1 MNEGNIGRR
10 LGACHLESGIALRIK
25 NVDPEMYSDEII
37 DAVGGMSRFQIMII
51 GFALGPKTI
60 TAWGMLMMSFAGV
73 TPDKWWC
80 TDSHVATNVSEYTG
94 LKECPAPDNHTTCTF
109 VYSQEKDTVINEWN
123 LLCDMKGIKP
133 LITAI
138 QMTGVL
144 IGAFLSGQSADVIG
158 RKKTLYVSLFLHGGF
173 NLVAAFSVSWE
184 MFIVLRFCIGLMVG
198 AVLVVSFPYPMEF
211 VGLRWRPVTISIP
224 FWAGGSAL
232 LALTCWLRPNW
243 SDLHIILAALHI
255 PFFLGYIFV
264 PESLRWLAV
273 HGKLTEAEKVVDQ
286 MARYNRTQKP
296 ANTAILLRKLAEE
309 EKSGRNSNRKYNYSD
324 IYRGWGMCRVS
335 LVHQVVWMIMSFTYY
350 GISFGVGRLTGNL
363 YLNMFLV
370 SMVSVPS
377 NVLAFFM
384 NNRIGR
390 RWTGFSF
397 FLLATCGAFGVAI
410 VSRFVAS
417 ESTRGAAIV
426 TLALICRLGVASA
439 WSCFLVFTSESYPT
453 VIRNLGYGAANTA
466 ARVGGIV
473 SPYAFAVGGDDLL
486 LPFVIVGSL
495 MFVCSILSLLSPETM
510 GLPLADTTVES
521 SGKSNT
527 TETATDKK
535 VHSEEQLNEIKLNKY
550 IRD

>member
-1 MNEGNIGRR
+1 
-10 LGACHLESGIALRIK
+10 
-25 NVDPEMYSDEII
+25 MYSDEII
-37 DAVGGMSRFQIMII
+37 DAVGGMSRFQFMIT
-51 GFALGPKTI
+51 GFALGPKI
-60 TAWGMLMMSFAGV
+60 IIAWGMLMMSFAGV
-73 TPDKWWC
+73 SPDKWWC
-80 TDSHVATNVSEYTG
+80 TDGDGAVNVSAYTG
-94 LKECPAPDNHTTCTF
+94 LKECPASDNDTACRF
-109 VYSQEKDTVINEWN
+109 VYSQEKDTIINEWN
-123 LLCDMKGIKP
+123 LLCGMKSIKP
-133 LITAI
+133 LITAV

-144 IGAFLSGQSADVIG
+144 IGALLSGQSADVIG
-158 RKKTLYVSLFLHGGF
+158 RKKTLYISLFLHGGF

-211 VGLRWRPVTISIP
+211 VSTKWRPVTIAIP
-224 FWAGGSAL
+224 FWPVGSGL
-232 LALTCWLRPNW
+232 LAMTCWLRPNW
-243 SDLHIILAALHI
+243 SDVHLILAALHI
-255 PFFLGYIFV
+255 PFFLGYMFV

-273 HGKLTEAEKVVDQ
+273 HGRLKEAEDVVDQ

-296 ANTAILLRKLAEE
+296 TNTAILLKKLADE
-309 EKSGRNSNRKYNYSD
+309 EKSSRDSNRKYNYSD

-335 LVHQVVWMIMSFTYY
+335 VIHQAVWMIMSFTYY

-370 SMVSVPS
+370 AMVSVPS

-417 ESTRGAAIV
+417 EGVRGAAIV
-426 TLALICRLGVASA
+426 TLALTCRLGVASA
-439 WSCFLVFTSESYPT
+439 WSCFLAFTSESYPT

-466 ARVGGIV
+466 ARVGSIV
-473 SPYAFAVGGDDLL
+473 SPYAFAMGSEDLL

-495 MFVCSILSLLSPETM
+495 MFACSILSLLSPETM
-510 GLPLADTTVES
+510 GSPLADTTVES
-521 SGKSNT
+521 SGKT
-527 TETATDKK
+527 KPTETATADEK
-535 VHSEEQLNEIKLNKY
+535 VHSQEQPNEIKLN
-550 IRD
+550 